1 MATVCSHG
9 CVDAL
14 FLMYIL
20 LRTQNYAI
28 DKEPKHTDDFI
39 FCEAAFAFVAY
50 AYAAVTLQNIFKVK
64 MCHVKKCVFQF
75 QLSYKQRHKCIPNDT
90 TQSWNIYFS
99 ITMIRQSFC
108 IDAIKHI
115 FLWPWYDTFYV
126 WMPSYIFFYD
136 HDTKHFMYGYHTT
149 YLSIIMIRHNV
160 CTDAILHIFLW
171 SWYDTD
177 FRLYLGTVSTVCYFS
192 SSLYSIIDL

>member
-75 QLSYKQRHKCIPNDT
+75 QLSYKQRHKCITNDT

-99 ITMIRQSFC
+99 ITMIR
-108 IDAIKHI
+108 HI
-115 FLWPWYDTFYV
+115 LC
-126 WMPSYIFFYD
+126 M
-136 HDTKHFMYGYHTT
+136 
-149 YLSIIMIRHNV
+149 
-160 CTDAILHIFLW
+160 DAILHIFL
-171 SWYDTD
+171 
-177 FRLYLGTVSTVCYFS
+177 
-192 SSLYSIIDL
+192 